1 MVEAVVAV
9 IVRQAWDLGPFA
21 GELEYLHLD
30 TSLLEQ
36 QNTKKL
42 YGTKNNCVHQQLG
55 QILDPKDTKR
65 SKYQLLLLRG
75 LEQKLRVGCKSRVL
89 HMTPALNST

>member
-1 MVEAVVAV
+1 MEHC
-9 IVRQAWDLGPFA
+9 QAIRDPRMNNR
-21 GELEYLHLD
+21 
-30 TSLLEQ
+30 LEQ
-36 QNTKKL
+36 THS
-42 YGTKNNCVHQQLG
+42 GVSAGPDPRVHRSVHQQLG